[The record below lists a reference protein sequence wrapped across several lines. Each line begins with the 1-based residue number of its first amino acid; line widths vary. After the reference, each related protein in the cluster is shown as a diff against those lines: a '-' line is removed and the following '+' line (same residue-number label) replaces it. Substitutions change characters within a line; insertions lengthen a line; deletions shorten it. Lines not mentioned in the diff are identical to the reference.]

1 MCGGADNGRP
11 YYPRKVRREFTRD
24 NREVEHQVAR
34 DGERALKMALLLL
47 AALNELRDGDT
58 LKCTEEST

>member
-1 MCGGADNGRP
+1 MVARTIPGK
-11 YYPRKVRREFTRD
+11 YVVSFTRD
-24 NREVEHQVAR
+24 NREVEQQVAG

-58 LKCTEEST
+58 LKCTEESL